1 MEDSLLQ
8 TVTSRSYIVLVV
20 DYVLN
25 YSVMDFSNFSCNT
38 LHWDCLFAF
47 SLLFLH

>member
-1 MEDSLLQ
+1 MQDSLLQ
-8 TVTSRSYIVLVV
+8 IVTSSSYIVLAV

-38 LHWDCLFAF
+38 LHWDCLLAF
-47 SLLFLH
+47 SLSFPH

>member
-1 MEDSLLQ
+1 MQDSLLQ
-8 TVTSRSYIVLVV
+8 TITSTFYIVLGV

-38 LHWDCLFAF
+38 LHWDCSFAF
-47 SLLFLH
+47 SLLFPH